1 MHINPLQESPQK
13 KMLTP
18 PDTAICY
25 RRSDLSIRVPSESG
39 ADCLRGGL
47 PSAAVSGQ
55 CSAAQRR
62 SIDGAQRN
70 LPGGSRFRIPAAH
83 NIRSRGVSRLLPRR
97 LSPSQSSPEGQPSAA
112 ASRPR
117 HDTSGKRPAR
127 LRTRHSDDPGK
138 RSATQWKKELRRR
151 GKATSRRGK
160 SP

>member
-25 RRSDLSIRVPSESG
+25 RRSDLSIRVPPESG

-70 LPGGSRFRIPAAH
+70 LPGGSRFRTPAVH
-83 NIRSRGVSRLLPRR
+83 NIRSRGVRRLLRRR
-97 LSPSQSSPEGQPSAA
+97 LYQSQRSPEGQPSAV

-117 HDTSGKRPAR
+117 HDTSGKRTAR
-127 LRTRHSDDPGK
+127 LRTRHSDDPEK
-138 RSATQWKKELRRR
+138 RSATQWKKESRRR